1 MAVVAFIAL
10 FLAIGIGVA
19 FVAFSGGP
27 AEARQAYLS
36 GGRRAFK
43 IIIPILYIGLGI
55 AVPALVI
62 VNRHSAEGA
71 SGTLATTKGNAK
83 FNQGKTLFRESCWSC
98 HTLKAIGSQGI
109 TGPNLTHVY
118 TRQAFA
124 GDTLDM
130 NPENLRL
137 WLTNPPKEKPGSI
150 MPNLGLSNDEITA
163 LVAYLQTLR

>member
-109 TGPNLTHVY
+109 TGPNLDTIGAV
-118 TRQAFA
+118 TNQRALNAIRIGGTGDGRMPA
-124 GDTLDM
+124 GL
-130 NPENLRL
+130 
-137 WLTNPPKEKPGSI
+137 
-150 MPNLGLSNDEITA
+150 LSGANAEA
-163 LVAYLQTLR
+163 VAYYVSHVAGR